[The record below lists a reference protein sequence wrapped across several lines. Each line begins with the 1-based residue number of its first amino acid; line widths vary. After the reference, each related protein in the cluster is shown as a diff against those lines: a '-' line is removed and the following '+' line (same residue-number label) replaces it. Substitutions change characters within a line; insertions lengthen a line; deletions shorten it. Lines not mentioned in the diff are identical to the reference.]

1 MRISGMRKFL
11 AVTLIAV
18 LVLPFSAF
26 KVQAI
31 DPVTMMILAPVAV
44 KAAEVARPYV
54 VKSVIGTGRGLIKVG
69 RDAFHLL
76 YLPLGILEMTIGAP
90 FKKFRSGMV
99 HVVRG
104 GVIAPVRLILHTLL
118 LPVYMTGA
126 NVNI

>member
-1 MRISGMRKFL
+1 MRISGMKKFL

>member
-1 MRISGMRKFL
+1 MRKFL

-31 DPVTMMILAPVAV
+31 DPVTMMILAPVGV

-90 FKKFRSGMV
+90 FKKFRTGMV

>member
-1 MRISGMRKFL
+1 MKKFL

-104 GVIAPVRLILHTLL
+104 GVIAPVRLIVHTLL

>member
-1 MRISGMRKFL
+1 MRKFL

-76 YLPLGILEMTIGAP
+76 YLPLGILEMTVGAP
-90 FKKFRSGMV
+90 FKKFRTGMV
-99 HVVRG
+99 QVVRG

>member
-1 MRISGMRKFL
+1 MRKFL

-76 YLPLGILEMTIGAP
+76 YLPLGILEMTVGAP
-90 FKKFRSGMV
+90 FKKFRTGMV

>member
-1 MRISGMRKFL
+1 MRKFL

-76 YLPLGILEMTIGAP
+76 YLPLGILEMTVGAP
-90 FKKFRSGMV
+90 FKKFRAGMV